1 MFHFSGY
8 QHFLPPSSS
17 IKTPNLKPAFDA
29 KELETVDMEAIT
41 DVQFSSTDRLV
52 TCDRPVSLN
61 YPGSRLEF
69 QVAVRLKGLPLSSQ
83 CPLTADL
90 NNFRLAINRAL

>member
-29 KELETVDMEAIT
+29 KELETVDKEAIT

-61 YPGSRLEF
+61 YPGSNG
-69 QVAVRLKGLPLSSQ
+69 LKGRPLSSQ
-83 CPLTADL
+83 CQLTADL
-90 NNFRLAINRAL
+90 NNFRLAIIVHFD

>member
-8 QHFLPPSSS
+8 QQFLPSPCSS
-17 IKTPNLKPAFDA
+17 KTPNLKPAFDA

-61 YPGSRLEF
+61 YPGPSGRPLERSPTF
-69 QVAVRLKGLPLSSQ
+69 IPVSTHCRPE
-83 CPLTADL
+83 
-90 NNFRLAINRAL
+90 